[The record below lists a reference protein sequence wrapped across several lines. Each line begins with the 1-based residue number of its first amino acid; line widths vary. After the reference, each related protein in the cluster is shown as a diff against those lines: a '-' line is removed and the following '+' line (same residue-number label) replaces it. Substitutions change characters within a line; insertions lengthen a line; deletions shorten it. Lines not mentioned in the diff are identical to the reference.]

1 MHERHAESLAQ
12 TEADQL
18 AIPMVDVSLS
28 SSGTSD
34 EIPVGEQS
42 VPVSSDSQT
51 VGAASFEYPALQRR
65 LSLPTGRPTY
75 PSNSAL
81 SLRCSMQQW
90 ALSEPN
96 VPKSAVTSLLRVLK
110 LYHEDLPITYSTLL
124 PKPELTYG
132 DMCGGTYVHLENYLF
147 CYYLYYLF

>member
-1 MHERHAESLAQ
+1 MPYKPYNTLSRQQKWRRKKKHERQAESLAQ

-18 AIPMVDVSLS
+18 AVPMVNVSLS

-75 PSNSAL
+75 PSKSAL
-81 SLRCSMQQW
+81 SLRCSRNSGHF
-90 ALSEPN
+90 LSQMYQ
-96 VPKSAVTSLLRVLK
+96 KML
-110 LYHEDLPITYSTLL
+110 
-124 PKPELTYG
+124 
-132 DMCGGTYVHLENYLF
+132 
-147 CYYLYYLF
+147 

>member
-42 VPVSSDSQT
+42 VPVSLT
-51 VGAASFEYPALQRR
+51 
-65 LSLPTGRPTY
+65 
-75 PSNSAL
+75 
-81 SLRCSMQQW
+81 
-90 ALSEPN
+90 
-96 VPKSAVTSLLRVLK
+96 LK
-110 LYHEDLPITYSTLL
+110 LLVQPLSSIQPFKDDCRCLPVGLL
-124 PKPELTYG
+124 IHQIL
-132 DMCGGTYVHLENYLF
+132 H
-147 CYYLYYLF
+147 